1 MVLSKI
7 EHGILIPRYAD
18 TGNSQGFYCILP
30 GYPSYVCLNESL
42 LEGSEEVH
50 QLVYKVLIDYHKSI
64 PVDSKIRVFELVRY
78 FEELG
83 VLPIVAGQ
91 LILEPLPE
99 IVFIGRAF
107 RPWRFTPNNDRVRII
122 G

>member
-1 MVLSKI
+1 MVLAKI
-7 EHGILIPRYAD
+7 ERGVLIPFYAD
-18 TGNSQGFYCILP
+18 TGNSRGFYCILP
-30 GYPSYVCLNESL
+30 GYPSYVCLNENL

-50 QLVYKVLIDYHKSI
+50 RLVYQVLIDYHLSV
-64 PVDSKIRVFELVRY
+64 PPDSKIRVFELVRY

-83 VLPIVAGQ
+83 ELPIVASQ

-99 IVFIGRAF
+99 IIFIGRAF
-107 RPWRFTPNNDRVRII
+107 RPWRFTPNDDRVRII